1 MEFESEQRLC
11 IKSVILNYR
20 NRWGNWRISHT
31 RKRRGRPHTNQIVMA
46 INTICNLEK
55 SIFDPWIWSSIRSY
69 CACKSSKQTWLAF
82 NSITTCRMASNLSW
96 GCVEGLEVP
105 ATGATSD
112 VESISCI
119 CNRKRRWSWSEG
131 GVRLVVDRET
141 QLVMRISKQVE
152 GLEAQKTGDPTAL
165 NTNWWYLQ
173 SANRIWIQNSMTK
186 LVPWLLKRQWKA
198 REEIDN
204 NLEQLTI
211 IIRK

>member
-1 MEFESEQRLC
+1 MEFESEQRLW

-31 RKRRGRPHTNQIVMA
+31 RKRIGRPHTNQIVMA

-141 QLVMRISKQVE
+141 QLVIQRLWIPIDDTCSQQIRFGFKIQ
-152 GLEAQKTGDPTAL
+152 
-165 NTNWWYLQ
+165 WRSWYLGF
-173 SANRIWIQNSMTK
+173 SSVNEK
-186 LVPWLLKRQWKA
+186 LEKK
-198 REEIDN
+198 
-204 NLEQLTI
+204 
-211 IIRK
+211 